1 MKEHGKREIL
11 EKRSVTEGSWTL
23 SHWGH
28 SEKLVEC
35 APDILL

>member
-1 MKEHGKREIL
+1 MKEHGEREVL

-23 SHWGH
+23 SHWVR

-35 APDILL
+35 ALDVLL